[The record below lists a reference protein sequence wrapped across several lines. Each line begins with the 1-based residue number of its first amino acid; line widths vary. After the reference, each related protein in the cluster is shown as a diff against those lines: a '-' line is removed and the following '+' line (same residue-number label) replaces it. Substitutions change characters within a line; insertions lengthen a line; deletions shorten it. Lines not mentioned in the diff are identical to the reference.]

1 MPKLS
6 SDLQAALDKRAELR
20 PTWGAIGY
28 PHWPPDDYTGPAQWS
43 SAEHD
48 EVVAITGRAGE
59 ESGVRY
65 FYTAEGSGALPET
78 QLRPLAPADALA
90 EYEAAIDALTGTRG
104 LDLAR
109 AAWRVAWAGIRA
121 QVDYMTGRVGKCDAG
136 KWRAWAWGYSGALAE
151 TLGRAAEIIG
161 GESVMAS
168 PLAGAQFGEVVAV
181 HAERPKVR
189 AQPEPADVDAAYW
202 QFVMGSEGEARVLGD
217 GVQ

>member
-1 MPKLS
+1 MW
-6 SDLQAALDKRAELR
+6 QALTWYNVNRCRPQWSEKELRHKIAEAKKKARHGERVQMQKSGYGKQTVKPVTAAELR
-20 PTWGAIGY
+20 ALSAARKKKKG
-28 PHWPPDDYTGPAQWS
+28 
-43 SAEHD
+43 SAE
-48 EVVAITGRAGE
+48 I
-59 ESGVRY
+59 
-65 FYTAEGSGALPET
+65 GA
-78 QLRPLAPADALA
+78 QSAALA
-90 EYEAAIDALTGTRG
+90 EYEAALDAFRLAHGAQ
-104 LDLAR
+104 LAR